1 MSDVLFVLAAGMQ
14 ILGEFVSQV
23 EGAGPTADRITIGYP
38 CAIVHTRFPTP
49 QGLALVEA
57 FEFFPVT
64 HLEVSAQ
71 APHSIVKAEVAQK
84 YREARARAHGIALPG
99 DGSSKPMIEL

>member
-1 MSDVLFVLAAGMQ
+1 MSDVMFVLAAGMQ
-14 ILGEFVSQV
+14 ILGEFVDFRDD
-23 EGAGPTADRITIGYP
+23 PDRITIGYP

-64 HLEVSAQ
+64 HLDVSGRT
-71 APHSIVKAEVAQK
+71 PHGIVKTEVAQK